1 MSKRIKILTPRIYEH
16 SDFFHNAYD
25 FAKKKSLNTNELC
38 LELSRYLVEHFDEVW
53 KIERPRIYKQICDLQ
68 SQLQQAN
75 EIINNPDTLI
85 FQQQQLIGNLQSQL
99 AITEKALELACE
111 EITGSC
117 EYCSYKTR
125 IECPVEAD
133 CLDEKINYFKTK
145 AKEMLKSE

>member
-25 FAKKKSLNTNELC
+25 FARKKSLNTNELC
-38 LELSRYLVEHFDEVW
+38 LELSRYLVEHFNNVW
-53 KIERPRIYKQICDLQ
+53 KIEKPRIYKQICDLQ

-99 AITEKALELACE
+99 TITEKALELACE
-111 EITGSC
+111 EHKKDSTPAKWIYHVSKE
-117 EYCSYKTR
+117 EY
-125 IECPVEAD
+125 IEH
-133 CLDEKINYFKTK
+133 IKTK
-145 AKEMLKSE
+145 AKEMMKSE

>member
-25 FAKKKSLNTNELC
+25 FARKKSLNTNELC

-99 AITEKALELACE
+99 AEKE
-111 EITGSC
+111 
-117 EYCSYKTR
+117 
-125 IECPVEAD
+125 
-133 CLDEKINYFKTK
+133 EKIKDMKFMMRNTEQALNNVPNAMAGQRKQI
-145 AKEMLKSE
+145 LK